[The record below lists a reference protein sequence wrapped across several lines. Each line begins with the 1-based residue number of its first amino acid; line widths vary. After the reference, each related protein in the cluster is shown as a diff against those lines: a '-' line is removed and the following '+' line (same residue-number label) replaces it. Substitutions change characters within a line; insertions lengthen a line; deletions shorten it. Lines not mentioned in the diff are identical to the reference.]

1 MSNRTIQENLSLL
14 QQTRQNISDALSG
27 KGATVTGAFSTFPN
41 KVKGL
46 NQVNEFM
53 SSLMNRSVSMNNPV
67 IDAAS
72 SQRKTIKPYA
82 FYECSGLTGSLVIG
96 DNISSIGQFSFSG
109 CSGFNGTLTIGKGV
123 TTIGSSAFTNCS
135 KFTGSLVIPDLV
147 TSIGTGAFNRC
158 SGFNGTLTIGTGVTR
173 INNAAFS
180 NIPNLQSM
188 TILATT
194 PPTLGNATNSL
205 GSTAYTYPIYVPAG
219 SLSEYKN
226 KYTAY
231 AQRIYAIP

>member
-41 KVKGL
+41 KVKNL
-46 NQVNEFM
+46 NHVNEFM
-53 SSLMNRSVSMNNPV
+53 DSLMDRSVSMNNPV
-67 IDAAS
+67 IDATS
-72 SQRKTIKPYA
+72 NRKTIKPYA
-82 FYECSGLTGSLVIG
+82 FQGCSGLTGSLVIG
-96 DNISSIGQFSFSG
+96 DNIRTIDNSAFSG